1 MMQMVWSCQY
11 FAQKEDATSSSP
23 PAPGDHVLA
32 CPWVNYGNMWPL
44 SDWVEGHISGCLVT
58 FLHFQLLNQDSAS
71 QFCRSPC
78 TVARTQNVR
87 QLLLSPRH
95 LTRDPGSAPG
105 EEKLR
110 IKKGK
115 ISKGTWHWNSLASW
129 MLTRSHLWVEEAL
142 SLALCQSPFKNIH
155 IYFYPQLI
163 LRYTPATWDLMAVWT
178 ALLTSVFCSCWLA
191 NPPAKG

>member
-1 MMQMVWSCQY
+1 MLIFC
-11 FAQKEDATSSSP
+11 AEGNATSSSP

-32 CPWVNYGNMWPL
+32 SPWVNYGNMRPL

-71 QFCRSPC
+71 QFCSSPC
-78 TVARTQNVR
+78 TAARTQNVR

-95 LTRDPGSAPG
+95 LTRDLGSAPG

-110 IKKGK
+110 FKKGK

-142 SLALCQSPFKNIH
+142 SLALCQSPFKNI
-155 IYFYPQLI
+155 LI
-163 LRYTPATWDLMAVWT
+163 LIPSQYQ
-178 ALLTSVFCSCWLA
+178 
-191 NPPAKG
+191 G